1 MTEKE
6 LARFNRGNELKND
19 IENLECEIERIEDDF
34 QPPYSYTVCDI
45 KLSCVID
52 DRLVEMTLDLDDLND
67 CVELLLQ
74 KRMARLKRLKNE
86 FKRL

>member
-19 IENLECEIERIEDDF
+19 IEKLEREIEKIESEF
-34 QPPYSYTVCDI
+34 QPLYPRSLCCI
-45 KLSCVID
+45 KLSGLIN
-52 DRLVEMTLDLDDLND
+52 DRPVEMRLESDELDE
-67 CVELLLQ
+67 CVELVLQ
-74 KRMARLKRLKNE
+74 KRVERLKRIRNE

>member
-19 IENLECEIERIEDDF
+19 IEKLEREIERIESEF
-34 QPPYSYTVCDI
+34 QPLYPRTLRCI
-45 KLSCVID
+45 KLSGLIN
-52 DRLVEMTLDLDDLND
+52 DRPVEIRLESDELDE
-67 CVELLLQ
+67 CVELVLQ
-74 KRMARLKRLKNE
+74 KRVERLKRLKDE